1 MSKINLEHKI
11 GGFFMEHNLW
21 VRLNK
26 DKNYT
31 EEDKELIKAIMESQ
45 DEIYRA
51 TNYFQ
56 LAKEPILIDYAIY
69 LEQAAKSKYIYLLN
83 QAKKRNIKISYKYVL
98 KEVNEV

>member
-1 MSKINLEHKI
+1 
-11 GGFFMEHNLW
+11 MEHNLW
-21 VRLNK
+21 VKLNK

-98 KEVNEV
+98 KKVNEV

>member
-1 MSKINLEHKI
+1 
-11 GGFFMEHNLW
+11 MEHNLW

-69 LEQAAKSKYIYLLN
+69 LEQAAKAKYIYLLN

-98 KEVNEV
+98 KEANEV